1 MRAFVDF
8 PISFIMPTPALQRA
22 NILLRL
28 REEFRIHPHETRNEI
43 LDVLSTSPINDW
55 YSLWTKLAVATK
67 CDQDPSMYICLF
79 GTDLDSGFD
88 FIIKHIIVELCN
100 MLLGNPTSRVKNY
113 RSQLLIIM
121 RSLIFEAIELSQYI
135 RDSRILCKCLNLFI
149 QYLLNQALYYNERI
163 KKYTDQKNTEIH
175 EEEVLW
181 AALVCM
187 DRLAYEYQHNKIYF
201 TEKLFQGIPLYPPV
215 IQAVIRA
222 GCNTSLLSL
231 IERSFHACTTHSMF
245 TLPVNCNT
253 RNNVLSY
260 FK

>member
-113 RSQLLIIM
+113 RSQ
-121 RSLIFEAIELSQYI
+121 
-135 RDSRILCKCLNLFI
+135 
-149 QYLLNQALYYNERI
+149 
-163 KKYTDQKNTEIH
+163 
-175 EEEVLW
+175 
-181 AALVCM
+181 
-187 DRLAYEYQHNKIYF
+187 
-201 TEKLFQGIPLYPPV
+201 GIPLYPPV